1 MKKLSFTLVLVLFC
15 MVLFAQDESESV
27 PTPDFIDQP
36 MLWDKTSDTLIRLS
50 KESYE
55 MKGKIGK
62 MLYKFEGLQ
71 STSRINSDSDFSF
84 LISTSSTMMISGAK
98 LYILKEGKKKKRE
111 VLAMQ
116 VKGFGSASVQQNSET
131 EISFDLKK
139 IKDDVY
145 ELVVTKSLEKGEYAF
160 VIGMNGFTF
169 GID

>member
-1 MKKLSFTLVLVLFC
+1 MKKLSITLVLVLFC
-15 MVLFAQDESESV
+15 MALFAQEESESV
-27 PTPDFIDQP
+27 PSPDFIDQP

-62 MLYKFEGLQ
+62 MIYRFEGLQ
-71 STSRINSDSDFSF
+71 SPTRISSESEISF
-84 LISTSSTMMISGAK
+84 LISTSGTMLISGAK
-98 LYILKEGKKKKRE
+98 LYILKAGKKNKRE

-116 VKGFGSASVQQNSET
+116 VKGYGTSSVQGNSET
-131 EISFDLKK
+131 EISFDVRK

-145 ELVVTKSLEKGEYAF
+145 ELVVSKTLEKGEYAF
-160 VIGMNGFTF
+160 VMGMNGFTF